1 MTNKICNKIITFESD
16 RSIIYINMYIRLNKS
31 VDHKYIHYGGSN
43 IHLKQI

>member
-1 MTNKICNKIITFESD
+1 
-16 RSIIYINMYIRLNKS
+16 MYIRLNKS